1 MKDILL
7 NEDGSLMIKDGDF
20 VAGENII
27 QQQAMLLATHQ
38 GEFKHSPEVGVGISD
53 LLLGEELLE
62 YRHKIRNQF
71 AMDGLKINKLELYDI
86 GNLKIDAE
94 YADNSS

>member
-7 NEDGSLMIKDGDF
+7 NDDGSLMIKGGDF
-20 VAGENII
+20 VAGESII
-27 QQQAMLLATHQ
+27 QRQAMLLAVHQ

-71 AMDGLKINKLELYDI
+71 ARDGLKINKLELYEI
-86 GNLKIDAE
+86 GNLKIDAG
-94 YADNSS
+94 YAENSS